1 MWSRINHNDIVKVT
15 PLPTALEMKVKKKEL
30 TQSEAELGKTMETVA
45 KLQKRLQEA
54 EKLLV
59 RWTNDNE
66 TFYNIVQEG
75 SLYQAKELLK
85 SAEQANKSK

>member
-1 MWSRINHNDIVKVT
+1 
-15 PLPTALEMKVKKKEL
+15 MKVKKKEL

-59 RWTNDNE
+59 R
-66 TFYNIVQEG
+66 
-75 SLYQAKELLK
+75 
-85 SAEQANKSK
+85 